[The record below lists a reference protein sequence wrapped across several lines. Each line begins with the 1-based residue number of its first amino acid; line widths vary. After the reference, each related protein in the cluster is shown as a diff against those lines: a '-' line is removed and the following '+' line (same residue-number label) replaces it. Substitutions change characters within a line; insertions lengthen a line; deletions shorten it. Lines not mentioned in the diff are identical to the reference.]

1 MLADTLREAR
11 RKRGWSVL
19 HLSKRSGVPRGVIE
33 QIESGSPSSSYVPSE
48 GNTALLAE
56 ALGMTLGPM
65 LDERDRLVERLHHRP
80 HEAATKES
88 RGVST

>member
-1 MLADTLREAR
+1 MADTLRQAR
-11 RKRGWSVL
+11 RKKGWDVL

-33 QIESGSPSSSYVPSE
+33 QIEDGSPSYVPSE

-56 ALGMTLGPM
+56 ALRMPAGSLPT
-65 LDERDRLVERLHHRP
+65 ERDRLIELLHHRP
-80 HEAATKES
+80 YEAAKES